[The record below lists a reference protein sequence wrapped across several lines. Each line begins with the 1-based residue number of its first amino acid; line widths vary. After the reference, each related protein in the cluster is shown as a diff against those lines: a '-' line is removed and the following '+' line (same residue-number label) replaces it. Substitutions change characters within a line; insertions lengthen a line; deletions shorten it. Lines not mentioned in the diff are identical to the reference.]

1 MVETRSSEIR
11 SSENRSSGTQSL
23 RSASGLAPGGR
34 PSAPARTAPLA
45 VRSTAVDPSPTPP
58 ARRGAPLGRRECTV
72 ERSRSA
78 HPSVQAAERA
88 AARRHRRVMRAR
100 RSAFVG
106 VVAVL
111 LATCAVWV
119 QGGGG
124 RTGSGPL
131 AAPGAGR
138 TEAVAARLWVV
149 QPGDTLW
156 GIAHHL
162 QPTGDIR
169 PLVDALSREVHGRA
183 LQVGQELQLP

>member
-1 MVETRSSEIR
+1 MVEAGIFETGIFGTPAAMADDTRR
-11 SSENRSSGTQSL
+11 AMQRRPRTHARAVPGV
-23 RSASGLAPGGR
+23 AP
-34 PSAPARTAPLA
+34 
-45 VRSTAVDPSPTPP
+45 DPSPGRPQVRATRPPRPAAGVPAGSTP

-72 ERSRSA
+72 ERSCGS
-78 HPSVQAAERA
+78 HPAVQGAERA
-88 AARRHRRVMRAR
+88 AARRSHRRAMRAR
-100 RSAFVG
+100 RSALVG
-106 VVAVL
+106 VFAVL

-156 GIAHHL
+156 AS
-162 QPTGDIR
+162 PTTSSR
-169 PLVDALSREVHGRA
+169 PATSARSSTR
-183 LQVGQELQLP
+183 